1 MMVISLLAKTTLAF
15 STALLNPPQSYEIK
29 NLHNTRD
36 LKMGCA
42 GIQKLYLSTNSR
54 RKFDAVECSAFFMKD
69 SYYHEYLIPLSVL
82 QGQKPKRINVCSTN
96 SLLFM
101 STNNTGTQPKKKK
114 CQNLKIR
121 TRDSQYAYAG
131 YLTPTCRLDGLNK
144 PRCYTSAAND

>member
-101 STNNTGTQPKKKK
+101 S
-114 CQNLKIR
+114 QNLKIR